1 MPGLTELALRG
12 QMPGVSLRPNRKRRP
27 TWTNRVKIS
36 RCYRDALVGDPN
48 LSGVVKVKVHTDH
61 YEQNASPVCSEH
73 LRPRDIDRRAD
84 RANTM
89 SRSGPDVRA
98 RTPSIPS

>member
-61 YEQNASPVCSEH
+61 YAGVFRTSAPSRHRSTGRSSEYDVT
-73 LRPRDIDRRAD
+73 LRP
-84 RANTM
+84 
-89 SRSGPDVRA
+89 
-98 RTPSIPS
+98 